1 MNEDFENS
9 LRFANGDYKIL
20 AIETVYSKKYSR
32 YKDAWAW
39 NERPDAA
46 HWYEENP
53 ADYKQKEKLL
63 ELVFDDVEIKPFIY
77 TPDYYESDEVNPAME
92 IDCYYDAGDNYEDK
106 KYVYFWHFIPNSSEY
121 AAVTKFAA
129 LGNAFVKHM
138 NPIDTEWK
146 EEE

>member
-32 YKDAWAW
+32 YKDAWVW
-39 NERPDAA
+39 SERPDAA

-63 ELVFDDVEIKPFIY
+63 ELVFDDVEIRPFIY

-92 IDCYYDAGDNYEDK
+92 ITCYYDAGDNYEDK